1 MLRRELLRCT
11 SCACLAHS
19 GIVKALV
26 QVQPEKGLDTLARRT
41 GRRFGFAVQPIHS
54 DKDPVRNLLQQ
65 HAGVITAEL
74 AMKWNIMSNFLGA
87 PDYHAADQVAA
98 LAGSLGAAL
107 RGHTL
112 AWHQSTPGHLRNAT
126 PEHFVTAQTAHMLA
140 LMQRFKGRIHTWD
153 VLNEVIDA
161 NAADRQG
168 MRQSVLSKL
177 WGTGRYP
184 ALFELARATDPS
196 AKLAYND
203 YGMEQDEPWCE
214 ARRSILLRLLEAW
227 VKRGTPID
235 AMGLQAHLDLSRRFS
250 AQKLLR
256 FFDELQALGLSIQI
270 TELDVRDA
278 SNSGGLAAR
287 DAAIAA
293 LYKDFMDACL
303 CHPAVEMVVMW
314 NVTDGDSWI
323 NRWNQGQ
330 RRSDG
335 MLQRPLLFDGQGLP
349 KPAFH
354 AVATSLGEA
363 TVKFDPT
370 NARTV

>member
-1 MLRRELLRCT
+1 MLRRKFLCLT
-11 SCACLAHS
+11 GGACLAHA
-19 GIVKALV
+19 GMAKA
-26 QVQPEKGLDTLARRT
+26 QTQFPPEEGLDALARRT
-41 GRRFGFAVQPIHS
+41 GRRFGFAVQPVHA
-54 DKDPVRNLLQQ
+54 DQEPVRSLLQQ

-74 AMKWNIMSNFLGA
+74 AMKWKHMSNLLGA
-87 PDYHAADQVAA
+87 PEYRAADQVAA
-98 LAGSLGAAL
+98 LAGHLGAAL

-112 AWHQSTPGHLRNAT
+112 AWHQSTPGYLANAT
-126 PEHFVTAQTAHMLA
+126 PEQFVTTQTAHLQS

-153 VLNEVIDA
+153 VLNEVIDTD
-161 NAADRQG
+161 AAGHQG

-177 WGTGRYP
+177 WRTDRYP
-184 ALFELARATDPS
+184 ALFELARAADPS

-214 ARRSILLRLLEAW
+214 ARRGVLLRLLEAW
-227 VKRGTPID
+227 VKRGTPLD
-235 AMGLQAHLDLSRRFS
+235 VMGLQAHLDLSRRFS
-250 AQKLLR
+250 AHKLLR

-278 SNSGGLAAR
+278 SNPGGLAAR
-287 DAAIAA
+287 DEAVAA

-303 CHPAVEMVVMW
+303 SHPAVEMVVMW

-330 RRSDG
+330 RRADG
-335 MLQRPLLFDGQGLP
+335 LPQRPLLFDSQGLP

-354 AVATSLGEA
+354 AVAASLGDA
-363 TVKFDPT
+363 TVKFDMKK
-370 NARTV
+370 ARNV